1 MVGSRVLE
9 DLRVEHRAMGKL
21 LELLEHQLDL
31 VAQDRRPDDELLLQI
46 AEYFASVPDIYHH
59 PKEDVVLRRLA
70 ARNPG
75 FAEIAGLLEAEHEA
89 GDREVQRFL
98 HAVVRLVLEPEL
110 GAERFLDA
118 GRAMVD
124 NERRHM
130 AWEEKSF
137 FQLAERVLA
146 AEDWSDIESR
156 LSHFIDPL
164 ERRVGHQRFSRLD
177 RALANWR
184 GPRWSGSSASW
195 HWRTSS

>member
-9 DLRVEHRAMGKL
+9 DLRAEHRAMGKL

-31 VAQDRRPDDELLLQI
+31 VAQDRRPDDQLLLQI

-75 FAEIAGLLEAEHEA
+75 FAEVAGLLEAEHEE

-110 GAERFLDA
+110 GAEHFLDA
-118 GRAMVD
+118 GRAMVE

-130 AWEEKSF
+130 TWEEKNF

-184 GPRWSGSSASW
+184 GPSVEPPPPAARA
-195 HWRTSS
+195 

>member
-59 PKEDVVLRRLA
+59 PKEDVVLRRLC
-70 ARNPG
+70 PQS
-75 FAEIAGLLEAEHEA
+75 GLR
-89 GDREVQRFL
+89 GDRGPARG
-98 HAVVRLVLEPEL
+98 
-110 GAERFLDA
+110 GARGGRSRGPATPACRRAAGARAGARRRAFLDA

-130 AWEEKSF
+130 AWEEKNF

-156 LSHFIDPL
+156 LSHFIDPR
-164 ERRVGHQRFSRLD
+164 ERRVGQQRFSRLD
-177 RALANWR
+177 RALAHWQD
-184 GPRWSGSSASW
+184 PRWSGSSASW
-195 HWRTSS
+195 HWGTNS

>member
-89 GDREVQRFL
+89 GDREVQRLL

-130 AWEEKSF
+130 A
-137 FQLAERVLA
+137 
-146 AEDWSDIESR
+146 
-156 LSHFIDPL
+156 
-164 ERRVGHQRFSRLD
+164 
-177 RALANWR
+177 
-184 GPRWSGSSASW
+184 
-195 HWRTSS
+195 